1 MKFIL
6 STHVEQVTIKRNGI
20 ASKGELVDCK
30 VSYFLES
37 EENQIIIVRARHLLE
52 SDKEGRA
59 NYECDGIGYI
69 KMDESFFGY
78 LNHAIGHYLYKVIND
93 DCEIHCDL
101 DVLKKIRK
109 VFNDL
114 SSSKDISKLI
124 ETFRK

>member
-37 EENQIIIVRARHLLE
+37 EENQIVIVRARHLLE
-52 SDKEGRA
+52 SDKEGRT
-59 NYECDGIGYI
+59 NYECDGIGFV
-69 KMDESFFGY
+69 KMDEAFFGY
-78 LNHAIGHYLYKVIND
+78 LNHAIGHYLHNVIND

-101 DVLKKIRK
+101 DVLKKIQN
-109 VFNDL
+109 VFNEL
-114 SSSKDISKLI
+114 SVSEDIGKLI
-124 ETFRK
+124 KSFSK